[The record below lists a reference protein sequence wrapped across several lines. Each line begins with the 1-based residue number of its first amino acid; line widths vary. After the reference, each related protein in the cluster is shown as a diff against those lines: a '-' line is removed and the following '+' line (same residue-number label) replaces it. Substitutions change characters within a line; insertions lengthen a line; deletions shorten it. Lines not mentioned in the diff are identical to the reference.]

1 MTESRGPRG
10 GSRRPSSSSAT
21 RAMGSAGMPASDDDV
36 RMAELE
42 ARLERLESKPGVE
55 MEAMRTRGR
64 ALMRRVMP
72 SEANRHFRNAARE
85 QLLGF
90 RAIVDFWIARVDEW
104 DVSAPGA
111 EDDRTSIE
119 IE

>member
-1 MTESRGPRG
+1 MTENRAG
-10 GSRRPSSSSAT
+10 GASRRPS
-21 RAMGSAGMPASDDDV
+21 AGVPTGAREA

-42 ARLERLESKPGVE
+42 ARLDRLEREPG
-55 MEAMRTRGR
+55 MEAMRKRGR

-72 SEANRHFRNAARE
+72 SEASHHFRNAARE

-90 RAIVDFWIARVDEW
+90 RAIVDFWISRVDAW
-104 DVSAPGA
+104 DPSGA
-111 EDDRTSIE
+111 AGDDDRTSIE